1 MIRILGK
8 KKVAKRIFWVLA
20 IVIIPSFVIWG
31 VGTQMRGDSETM
43 AAKVN
48 RQVISRDD
56 YGNRLQEILEQ
67 YRKFSKQEP
76 AEKSAEMEN
85 IKKAAL
91 EDLIRQAL
99 ISQEIKRRRI
109 KVNDKELLE
118 LVRRDPSFRDEKGN
132 FDERRFQETVAG
144 MPDEEW
150 LKIEENLREN
160 LSFRKLQNL
169 VGSEAQVKVTGQ
181 DMIDYRKKY
190 SLAPDVVKDED
201 LRKAISSQKA
211 NEAFENWY
219 QQLRKKAKVE
229 TYIK

>member
-8 KKVAKRIFWVLA
+8 KKVAKRIFWGLA

-31 VGTQMRGDSETM
+31 VGTQMRSNNETF

-48 RQVISRDD
+48 RQAISRDD
-56 YGNRLQEILEQ
+56 YGNHLQEILDQ
-67 YRKFSKQEP
+67 YRKFSKQDAGEN
-76 AEKSAEMEN
+76 SAEMEK

-91 EDLIRQAL
+91 EDLIRQAV
-99 ISQEIKRRRI
+99 ISQEIKRRHI
-109 KVNDKELLE
+109 KVTDKELLDV
-118 LVRRDPSFRDEKGN
+118 VRGDPSFKDEKGN
-132 FDERRFQETVAG
+132 FDERRFQATVAG

-150 LKIEENLREN
+150 IKIEDNLRKN
-160 LSFRKLQNL
+160 LSLRKLQNL
-169 VGSEAQVKVTGQ
+169 VGSEEQVKVTDQ

-201 LRKAISSQKA
+201 LRKAIFGQKA

-219 QQLRKKAKVE
+219 QQLRKKARVE
-229 TYIK
+229 IYI